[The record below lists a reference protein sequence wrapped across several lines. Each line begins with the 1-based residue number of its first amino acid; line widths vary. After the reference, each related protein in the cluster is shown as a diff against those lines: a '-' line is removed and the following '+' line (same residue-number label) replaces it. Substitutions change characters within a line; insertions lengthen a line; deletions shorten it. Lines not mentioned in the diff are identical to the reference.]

1 MVRKKTSRKIQQPWQ
16 FKLTMALSVLML
28 FLVFG
33 YFYESFLEIR
43 KVKPV
48 VVAIEK
54 IKDKEAKTKKE
65 KLGHMLDKEGIVKD

>member
-1 MVRKKTSRKIQQPWQ
+1 MARKNTSRRKQQPWQ
-16 FKLTMALSVLML
+16 FKLTMALSMLML

-54 IKDKEAKTKKE
+54 IKANKSSE
-65 KLGHMLDKEGIVKD
+65 LDVVISDDNQ

>member
-1 MVRKKTSRKIQQPWQ
+1 MVKKRKARKEQSPWQ
-16 FKLTMALSVLML
+16 FKLTMAMSMLML

-33 YFYESFLEIR
+33 YFYQSFLDIR

-54 IKDKEAKTKKE
+54 IKGSNVTKPE
-65 KLGHMLDKEGIVKD
+65 SVVIDPD

>member
-1 MVRKKTSRKIQQPWQ
+1 MARKQQPPWQ
-16 FKLTMALSVLML
+16 FKLTMALSILML

-33 YFYESFLEIR
+33 YFYQSLTEIR

-54 IKDKEAKTKKE
+54 IKGGATKPE
-65 KLGHMLDKEGIVKD
+65 LVITEPD

>member
-1 MVRKKTSRKIQQPWQ
+1 MANKRMSRKKQQPWQ
-16 FKLTMALSVLML
+16 FKLTMALSMLML

-33 YFYESFLEIR
+33 YFYQSFLEIR

-54 IKDKEAKTKKE
+54 IKDNNVSKSDVVINE
-65 KLGHMLDKEGIVKD
+65 D

>member
-1 MVRKKTSRKIQQPWQ
+1 MAKKQQPAWQ

-28 FLVFG
+28 FLIFG
-33 YFYESFLEIR
+33 YFYQSFLEVR

-54 IKDKEAKTKKE
+54 IKNKSDSPKLEQTINKDGISNKE
-65 KLGHMLDKEGIVKD
+65 LDAQ

>member
-54 IKDKEAKTKKE
+54 IKDNKTSE
-65 KLGHMLDKEGIVKD
+65 PEVVISDDSQ

>member
-1 MVRKKTSRKIQQPWQ
+1 MARKIKSRKQQPPWQ
-16 FKLTMALSVLML
+16 FKLSMALSVFML

-33 YFYESFLEIR
+33 YFYQSFLEIR

-54 IKDKEAKTKKE
+54 IKDKSITKPE
-65 KLGHMLDKEGIVKD
+65 SVITDD

>member
-1 MVRKKTSRKIQQPWQ
+1 MVRKNTSRKIQQPWQ

-43 KVKPV
+43 KVKLV

-54 IKDKEAKTKKE
+54 IKDNKTSE
-65 KLGHMLDKEGIVKD
+65 SDVVISDDSQ

>member
-1 MVRKKTSRKIQQPWQ
+1 
-16 FKLTMALSVLML
+16 ML

-54 IKDKEAKTKKE
+54 IKDNKTSEPDVVISDNKQ
-65 KLGHMLDKEGIVKD
+65 

>member
-1 MVRKKTSRKIQQPWQ
+1 MAKKRTSRKQQQPWQ
-16 FKLTMALSVLML
+16 FKLTMVLSMLML

-33 YFYESFLEIR
+33 YFYQSFLEIR

-54 IKDKEAKTKKE
+54 IKDNNVSTSDVVIN
-65 KLGHMLDKEGIVKD
+65 GDKQ

>member
-1 MVRKKTSRKIQQPWQ
+1 MARKQQPPWQ
-16 FKLTMALSVLML
+16 FKLTMALSMLML

-33 YFYESFLEIR
+33 YFYQSFTEIR

-54 IKDKEAKTKKE
+54 IKGSATKSE
-65 KLGHMLDKEGIVKD
+65 SVITEPD

>member
-1 MVRKKTSRKIQQPWQ
+1 MARKIKSRKQQPPWQ
-16 FKLTMALSVLML
+16 FKLTMALSMLML

-54 IKDKEAKTKKE
+54 IKANKTSE
-65 KLGHMLDKEGIVKD
+65 PDVVISDDNQ

>member
-1 MVRKKTSRKIQQPWQ
+1 MAKKRMSRKNQQPWQ
-16 FKLTMALSVLML
+16 FKLTMALSMLML

-33 YFYESFLEIR
+33 YFYQSFLEIR

-54 IKDKEAKTKKE
+54 IKDNNVSKSDVVINE
-65 KLGHMLDKEGIVKD
+65 DR